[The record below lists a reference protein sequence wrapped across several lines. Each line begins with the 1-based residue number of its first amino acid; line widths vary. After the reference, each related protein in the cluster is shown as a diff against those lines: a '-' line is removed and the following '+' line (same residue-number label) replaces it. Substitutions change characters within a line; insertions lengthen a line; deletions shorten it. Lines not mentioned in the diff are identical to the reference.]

1 MPLFANFRDWGT
13 TTGSFQG
20 TTHTFAIPYA
30 APYALL
36 RCCQENTSRFRDIF
50 FVDDSALIAPQGVGV
65 DSLTGLKNHKKI
77 CCHGLHKDG
86 VGRVPCLE
94 GEGCDQEEAGAR
106 SDPQSVNFMPGLNWN
121 CGKSPL
127 CPQQPTLST
136 ATHFARQSTAG
147 PH

>member
-1 MPLFANFRDWGT
+1 MPLFANFRDWRT

-30 APYALL
+30 VPYALL
-36 RCCQENTSRFRDIF
+36 RCCQENTSRFCDIF

-86 VGRVPCLE
+86 VGRVPCLWRGRGVIRKKLE
-94 GEGCDQEEAGAR
+94 PDRIRKVSISCQG
-106 SDPQSVNFMPGLNWN
+106 
-121 CGKSPL
+121 
-127 CPQQPTLST
+127 
-136 ATHFARQSTAG
+136 
-147 PH
+147 